1 MPRAGLV
8 EITSAF
14 FGALAEESAV
24 SVISSPFFHSSQL
37 RYTLPDMAG
46 TYRHFEIHGK
56 KDGRIV
62 NRAIPEP
69 AADEIRVKVSHVGI
83 CGSDLHYFFEG
94 ANGSFAIKEPL
105 VPGHEISG
113 EIDLDPQS
121 EFNAGTPVAIFPAQ
135 PGVPIEGLVERPHLW
150 HGVRYM
156 GSAATNPHTQGGM
169 AEYII
174 VKRGMVRQLPTG
186 VSLAAGAL
194 AEPLAVALHGVKLA
208 GDLTGKKVLVS
219 GSGPI
224 GLLSIVAAKSAGADE
239 ITATDLFDEA
249 LARAIDVGADKIVNV
264 SSSSLSDNFF
274 DVIFECSGS
283 PRALNSAIAAAQRGG
298 VIVQVGMLGSGL
310 HPIDIGAVVTK
321 ELRVNGAFRFND
333 EMEEALIL
341 LQQIPQ
347 LERCISHQFSI
358 DDVLTAFEVAHDAK
372 ASGKVLVRFN
382 SK

>member
-1 MPRAGLV
+1 
-8 EITSAF
+8 
-14 FGALAEESAV
+14 
-24 SVISSPFFHSSQL
+24 
-37 RYTLPDMAG
+37 MAG
-46 TYRHFEIHGK
+46 TYRLFEIHGK

-113 EIDLDPQS
+113 EIDQDPQS
-121 EFNAGTPVAIFPAQ
+121 EFKSGTPVAIFPAQ
-135 PGVPIEGLVERPHLW
+135 PGVSIQGLAERPHLW

-156 GSAATNPHTQGGM
+156 GSAATTPHTQGGM

-174 VKRGMVRQLPTG
+174 VKRGMVRPLPKG

-194 AEPLAVALHGVKLA
+194 AEPLAVALHGVKIA
-208 GDLTGKKVLVS
+208 GDLRDKKVLVS

-224 GLLSIVAAKSAGADE
+224 GLLSIVAAKSAGAQL

-249 LARAIDVGADKIVNV
+249 LARAIDVGADKAVNV
-264 SSSSLSDNFF
+264 SSSSLSDNSF

-283 PRALNSAIAAAQRGG
+283 SRALNSAICAVQRGG
-298 VIVQVGMLGSGL
+298 VIVQVGMLGPGL

-321 ELRVNGAFRFND
+321 ELRINGAFRFND
-333 EMEEALIL
+333 EMEDAIKL
-341 LQQIPQ
+341 LQQAPD
-347 LERCISHQFSI
+347 LAKCISHQFSI
-358 DDVLTAFEVAHDAK
+358 DNVLNAFEVANDAQVS
-372 ASGKVLVRFN
+372 AKVLVVF
-382 SK
+382 